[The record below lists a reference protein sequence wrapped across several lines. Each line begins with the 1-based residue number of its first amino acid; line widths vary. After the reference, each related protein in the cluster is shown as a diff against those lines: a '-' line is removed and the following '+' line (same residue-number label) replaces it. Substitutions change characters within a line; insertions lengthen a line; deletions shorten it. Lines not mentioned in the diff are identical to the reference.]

1 MTFDSHLTFIQANA
15 IHFPERLV
23 FKVPQ
28 LDHEDDDMSS
38 HQKIHGWTDV
48 TYQKFYQDIVWSSG
62 YWLRT
67 LQCPPGSVVGLWFVQ
82 LSWKNHFFK
91 QKINLISRMLGMVY
105 RDVVHFF
112 GLMNAGF
119 VPQILTLKIRSAE
132 LAIEYFKRS
141 DISYIIYAPTA
152 PVDQLRNHFQ
162 IHEIIDI
169 KPSDIADVH
178 VLSPK
183 EKNGDDTV
191 LIFHSSGST
200 SGKPK
205 LIPYT
210 HNWIHGHAQKPLPGL
225 PDGKEIGV
233 AINGI
238 VHASQF
244 CISLQQFRNGTCIV
258 LIPWL
263 DLTGAELCQII
274 TECKANV
281 LYQLTPILTKTLRE
295 AMKNSE
301 LRAVLKSLNFIACCG
316 SVFGE
321 SERLWSMEL
330 GIPIK
335 NWYGMTE
342 MGITMVS
349 AGHDPIILH
358 PINVP
363 GLVYEFKHRDTEGEV
378 ESTEPKRKLVEA
390 IISSSSIDRPY
401 PTLCDPIDGH
411 FHTRDLFEEVG
422 PNGYIYRERL
432 DDIIKMSRGQKCSAF
447 NSANKQF
454 VFRFIESQI
463 LLSCESLVAACV
475 VVGSGK
481 PSPVLVLEPL
491 EEPTD
496 IASLKEKIGKK
507 AELINK
513 DGFPHERI
521 RPSDIL
527 IVPSGTIPRT
537 PKGNINRSSAER
549 LYKQE
554 IDAFFDE

>member
-1 MTFDSHLTFIQANA
+1 MTFDSHLTLIEANA

-28 LDHEDDDMSS
+28 LDNEDDDMSS
-38 HQKIHGWTDV
+38 HQKIH
-48 TYQKFYQDIVWSSG
+48 G

-67 LQCPPGSVVGLWFVQ
+67 LQCPPGSVVGLWV
-82 LSWKNHFFK
+82 
-91 QKINLISRMLGMVY
+91 LGMLY
-105 RDVVHFF
+105 RDLVHLF

-132 LAIEYFKRS
+132 VAVEYFKRS
-141 DISYIIYAPTA
+141 NISHIIHAPTA
-152 PVDQLRNHFQ
+152 PTDQLRNHFQ
-162 IHEIIDI
+162 IHETVDI
-169 KPSDIADVH
+169 KPSDSVVADVH
-178 VLSPK
+178 VPSLQ
-183 EKNGDDTV
+183 EKTGDDTV
-191 LIFHSSGST
+191 VILHSSGST

-210 HNWIHGHAQKPLPGL
+210 RNWIHGHAQKPLPGL
-225 PDGKEIGV
+225 PDGKEI
-233 AINGI
+233 
-238 VHASQF
+238 SF
-244 CISLQQFRNGTCIV
+244 QQFRNGACIV
-258 LIPWL
+258 LMPWL
-263 DLTGAELCQII
+263 DFTGAELCQII
-274 TECKANV
+274 TECKANA
-281 LYQLTPILTKTLRE
+281 LYQLTPLLNKTLRE

-301 LRAVLKSLNFIACCG
+301 LQAVLKSLNFIACCG

-321 SERLWSMEL
+321 NERLWSMEL
-330 GIPIK
+330 GIPVR

-349 AGHDPIILH
+349 EHDPIILH

-363 GLVYEFKHRDTEGEV
+363 GLVYEFKPRDAEDKV
-378 ESTEPKRKLVEA
+378 EITEPKRKLVEA

-401 PTLCDPIDGH
+401 PTLCDPVDGH
-411 FHTRDLFEEVG
+411 FHTRDLFEEVE
-422 PNGYIYRERL
+422 PNGFIYRERL
-432 DDIIKMSRGQKCSAF
+432 DDIIKMSRGQNCSA
-447 NSANKQF
+447 S
-454 VFRFIESQI
+454 FIESQI
-463 LLSCESLVAACV
+463 LLSCQNLVAACV

-481 PSPVLVLEPL
+481 PSPVLVVELL

-496 IASLKEKIGKK
+496 IASLKEKIGKE

-527 IVPSGTIPRT
+527 IVPPGTIPRT
-537 PKGNINRSSAER
+537 PKGNINRSSAQH
-549 LYKQE
+549 LYKKE